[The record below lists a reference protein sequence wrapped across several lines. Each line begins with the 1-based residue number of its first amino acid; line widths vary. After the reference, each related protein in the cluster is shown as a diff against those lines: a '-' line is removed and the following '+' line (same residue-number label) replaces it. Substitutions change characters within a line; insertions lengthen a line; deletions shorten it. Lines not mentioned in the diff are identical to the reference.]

1 MRKLKALM
9 IVALGLSPM
18 AAPADEPDYFMAVLE
33 SLNDSGAVG
42 VARLVV
48 EDGRYLTVHI
58 EATGLEPSMVH
69 PQHIHGLDKPRA
81 NSSCPGPEADVD
93 GDGIV
98 SVGEGLPWYGPV
110 ILPLAPFNLVDGDG
124 ELSYTAMFTIRP
136 ESLRPLHK
144 RTIVLHGLFVDGGYV
159 ASVPVACGEIF
170 EVD

>member
-1 MRKLKALM
+1 MRYLKTCL
-9 IVALGLSPM
+9 IVALGFSS
-18 AAPADEPDYFMAVLE
+18 AASAGDDPDYFMAVLE
-33 SLNDSGAVG
+33 SLNDSGVVG

-48 EDGRYLTVHI
+48 EDGQYLTVQI
-58 EATGLEPSMVH
+58 EATGLEPSVVH
-69 PQHIHGLDKPRA
+69 PQHIHGLDKPRE
-81 NSSCPGPEADVD
+81 NSSCPGPEADAN

-110 ILPLAPFNLVDGDG
+110 VLPLAPFNLVDGAG

-144 RTIVLHGLFVDGGYV
+144 RSIVLHGLSVDGGYV

-170 EVD
+170 EVE